1 MECSVLKLNKL
12 ADYATVVLSAMA
24 GAPARVSNG
33 PLLAAETHLP
43 APTVAKILKR
53 LARVGLLEST
63 RGLHGGYR
71 LARDPADIS
80 IADIVRAVEGPIA
93 LTDCATHGSGCTLS
107 RDCRSHASFRLIDSA
122 IQRALEAV
130 TLDQMAQPSAH
141 EVPVRLS
148 DAIRSQ
154 PRS

>member
-1 MECSVLKLNKL
+1 VVTVLRLNKL

-24 GAPARVSNG
+24 GAPARVVNG
-33 PLLAAETHLP
+33 PQLAQETHLP
-43 APTVAKILKR
+43 APTVAKVLKR
-53 LARVGLLEST
+53 LTREGLVEST

-71 LARDPADIS
+71 LARDPAGIS

-107 RDCRSHASFRLIDSA
+107 RGCRPRASFRLIDSA

-130 TLDQMAQPSAH
+130 TLDQMATPPTPDM
-141 EVPVRLS
+141 PVRLAE
-148 DAIRSQ
+148 AIRSQ

>member
-1 MECSVLKLNKL
+1 MLRLNKL
-12 ADYATVVLSAMA
+12 ADYATVVLTAMA
-24 GAPARVSNG
+24 GSPTRMANG
-33 PLLAAETHLP
+33 PQLAQETHLP
-43 APTVAKILKR
+43 APTVAKVLKR
-53 LARVGLLEST
+53 LAREGLVESS

-93 LTDCATHGSGCTLS
+93 LTDCATHGGGCTLARGCRP
-107 RDCRSHASFRLIDSA
+107 RDSFRLIDSA

-130 TLDQMAQPSAH
+130 TLDQMALPPAPDM
-141 EVPVRLS
+141 PVRLAE
-148 DAIRSQ
+148 AIRSQ